1 MINVKKIFRQIS
13 TKKQQGFSKII
24 GYSTS
29 RAKTL
34 EYLLLAVLVKAYMQ
48 SKKIAFGTKNLKITS
63 KSQQDFL
70 QNKVSKNSSLQE
82 VNDLIAQIGED
93 EFDETYYAGLIANL
107 FANETILY
115 ENAIK
120 LLLSFTLEAGPL
132 NQIDVLCVRKI
143 ADTFSLPEK
152 FLDDEF
158 KAILL
163 PTQTDPYKLFGL
175 NKHSVTLKQLRS
187 AYVEM
192 VKEYHPDKFVQI
204 YYPKAF
210 QAILTVR
217 MSRISDAF
225 YAIKKEKS
233 KK

>member
-1 MINVKKIFRQIS
+1 MINVKKIFKQFS
-13 TKKQQGFSKII
+13 NKKSQGFSKII

-34 EYLLLAVLVKAYMQ
+34 EYLLLAVLIKAYMQ

-93 EFDETYYAGLIANL
+93 EFDETYYAGLIVKL
-107 FANETILY
+107 FPNENILY
-115 ENAIK
+115 ENAVK
-120 LLLSFTLEAGPL
+120 LLLSFTLEDGPL

-152 FLDDEF
+152 ILDDEF
-158 KAILL
+158 RRIIL
-163 PTQTDPYKLFGL
+163 PNETDPYKLFGL
-175 NKHSVTLKQLRS
+175 NKHTITLKQLRG
-187 AYVEM
+187 AYIEM
-192 VKEYHPDKFVQI
+192 VKEYHPDKFMQI
-204 YYPKAF
+204 YYPKTF

-217 MSRISDAF
+217 MGRISDAF